1 MEFTDEHKVIINSMN
16 EMEAK
21 IFIIFLKTEIIR
33 HCDDI
38 EQAEKLI
45 EVVKEKF
52 EL

>member
-1 MEFTDEHKVIINSMN
+1 LKFNKEHKVVINTLSK
-16 EMEAK
+16 EEANAFVK
-21 IFIIFLKTEIIR
+21 FLASEIIR